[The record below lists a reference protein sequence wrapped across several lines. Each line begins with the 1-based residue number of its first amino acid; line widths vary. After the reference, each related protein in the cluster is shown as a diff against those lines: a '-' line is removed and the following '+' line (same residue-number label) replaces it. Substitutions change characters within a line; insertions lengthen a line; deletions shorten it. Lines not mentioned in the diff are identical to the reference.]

1 MNNVYLLIASAV
13 VIGVATKVL
22 HELYLNAG
30 DFKRKTWIMAG
41 LAALWIA
48 TVLVLAFYFCSYA
61 QTVEQCFQLWTIAF
75 GVGCIG
81 AAFQAFILILCR
93 NKRDINELDRMKLRD
108 L

>member
-1 MNNVYLLIASAV
+1 MDNRIPTVFLLIA
-13 VIGVATKVL
+13 VAIAAKVL
-22 HELYLNAG
+22 HELYLSAAE
-30 DFKRKTWIMAG
+30 FKRKAWIMSG
-41 LAALWIA
+41 LAALWA
-48 TVLVLAFYFCSYA
+48 VTVLALARYFCSFA
-61 QTVEQCFQLWTIAF
+61 QTVEQCFRLWSIAF